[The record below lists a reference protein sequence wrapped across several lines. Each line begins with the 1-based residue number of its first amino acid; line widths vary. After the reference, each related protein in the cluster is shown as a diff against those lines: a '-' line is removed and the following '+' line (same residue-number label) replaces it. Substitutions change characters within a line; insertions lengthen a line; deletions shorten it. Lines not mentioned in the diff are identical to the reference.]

1 MLLKDTKK
9 KARINGETYYE
20 SEELYYKDA
29 NSLKISLNFN
39 AILNVQFTKK
49 RNMSV
54 EPREV

>member
-39 AILNVQFTKK
+39 AILNV
-49 RNMSV
+49 
-54 EPREV
+54 